1 MLQNKQNRL
10 RRRAVR
16 LLLLIAALFALSPTA
31 DAGFGTWD
39 GTKYTVQMN
48 GHPIGGWNGF
58 KDMTK
63 VDDNHYSVEFTPTTT
78 DVMSFRL
85 KINGKEYGPT
95 DNNSNTTLSEG
106 YQQAWLTDYS
116 NWGKKE
122 GAWLIYPS
130 TGYKYTLHFW
140 YSYDSQMKFNLE
152 KTSIGASTIPSSL
165 YFRTDQNS
173 WGTPISMT
181 KSSDGKT
188 FSYTLSPYS
197 ANTTV
202 KFHFRQNQNDW
213 NGYQLFPNT
222 DGASAVVG
230 SNTIDNFKENGSDPN
245 KAWAFKSTSSQPV
258 TFTVDFS
265 NASSPVL
272 KITQDNGTPTVTYFI
287 QGDFNSWGAGSYFSG
302 SGNELTATVPNW
314 KNSDGNGN
322 NDGFLLKGSNSKN
335 YSTGSVLNNKTAAT
349 VSEGTTHMTLNGA
362 EGKEVTFTLTLNNGN
377 PSTLT
382 ATWDEGGSGGD
393 EGDYEHNPG
402 TGWAIIG
409 DWTGF
414 GKDWTKGDAM
424 TSDRKYSIVAKDNE
438 DIYFRVKNGSTE
450 YYPSENKNIQLTTGN
465 YQWCTQVS
473 TTNNEKAF
481 YFTPQQGYQYEVV
494 VEPSSDN
501 TAGYRICVNNKGL
514 YVPPVPETL
523 PVYPIGIY
531 SKDELD
537 AYNEPTYY
545 LLAYGLNNEKVT
557 PEYQFTKATAADVAR
572 LQGLVSGATNKGA
585 IAEGKYILELT
596 MHNTT
601 LRWSKGDNNWGEHPM
616 SVVGFATPR
625 AERETK
631 VSGFKWN
638 ELAYDP
644 NNAGNVND
652 FLKGYACVAVYDET
666 ANTLEIV
673 KKDNGLLP
681 FISLVGANWKQNT
694 VANNDTAYT
703 LPSRDDGKTHTTDDG
718 WQDAWI
724 QYNDK
729 GEIAKDIEGNV
740 MFNTMFP
747 PRNVIKFATNF
758 SLNGTDYNFTLGS
771 DELVLL
777 STGHTK
783 SGSGWKQ
790 NPPAEMKLNGVT
802 VTNLTNNDNLALGE
816 AVDFPNQLALDNGE
830 QYTLYEV
837 SDVWVNGKFKF
848 WTGWTGGANNSQNAG
863 ANWANHTNW
872 GHYKKQ
878 KADDKETVAEGTSA
892 QQIHMKATVPLGDTD
907 GDMIFEEPT
916 YFKKLYFFYN
926 KDHGIEDNKSVFIM
940 LPARLGAQIAALSRE
955 SYTRGMY
962 QPTLKDLGDL
972 GSLKVLDVVI
982 TAHNYDSEEHELVT
996 TVKLPENIK
1005 DLNKTASTFSEIF
1018 SGMEGENGGC
1028 VYDPYAYNNGNYYY
1042 NMVVTFDN
1050 PSAEGGKEIVEVK
1063 SNPFTIFRGEASAT
1077 LKAYQLVKILGP
1089 TDGYNYLTY
1098 DPAGG
1103 DKVYKVKVTVEKP
1116 NNVIGGVNSISDE
1129 KALDSDINPKYVES
1143 KELTTDEITELNF
1156 GDGSKY
1162 RFSCKVLLVGNIVGQ
1177 NITSYELLE
1186 PQLVNIENYIVGDR
1200 VEKDNVP
1207 TFTMDKEGRKDRFFY
1222 IVEPL
1227 IKNNGFGY
1235 SYTWKP
1241 DFMYSV
1247 KDAQGTTQTKS
1258 GKSEA
1263 SVEGRLVLPEPKLI
1277 EEHSRLEMF
1286 YGDNSGDNTEG
1297 KDDKIGSFS
1306 YSVSGDNAVKLG
1318 EGARFQQVRKA
1329 IVIERPN
1336 VTLRYRALSKEYI
1349 VAKAKEAGIDVGY
1362 TEDTKAPLVVGLF
1375 DFKVGDETVVINNGS
1390 KYPNNEGLDWYL
1402 YHSTTKNPAYY
1413 YFKGF
1418 EGFEYGWDPEHNIG
1432 VTTYYEPREMTFSVR
1447 DAFKDV
1453 KFFPRWKDGT
1463 ISGLRIS
1470 QDAPVNALAEGTYN
1484 DAIGSSDG
1492 DNAVRITRSS
1502 LIYAETAAEGIK
1514 AGDLIE
1520 QVTVKVNLASETGN
1534 VVARVNKEGNPLME
1548 NGEEA
1553 ADYREAGKQMQHT
1566 DFITAQAAAGTEIAE
1581 KGESDYFLV
1590 RIVDKTTQK
1599 DLMTPQAVSAK
1610 DMYDGKEFAVTANHG
1625 HWWDG
1630 QLETVKADP
1639 LYKRMQVRISHL
1651 YPFVAGTEGTTVDT
1665 TTPASAPRRA
1675 GAEGAAASDE
1685 NVVIKSDAMLREFAG
1700 SDIPTAVI
1708 GVEDAM
1714 RDSVVAGVG
1723 FIEAHGEGVEIYG
1736 ADGIK
1741 IAAGEGRHEVSAGVY
1756 VVRLNGRAEKVI
1768 VR

>member
-1 MLQNKQNRL
+1 MLQNKQYKL

-31 DAGFGTWD
+31 GAWGDAYFKLWYNSNNILDQQVSTPDGNYFTYTYTAANTGDHYFQLWD
-39 GTKYTVQMN
+39 GE
-48 GHPIGGWNGF
+48 H
-58 KDMTK
+58 
-63 VDDNHYSVEFTPTTT
+63 SVN
-78 DVMSFRL
+78 VGSSS
-85 KINGKEYGPT
+85 
-95 DNNSNTTLSEG
+95 DNNS
-106 YQQAWLTDYS
+106 LTFNNNVAEEDNCYADNDGSKVKSFKIYLTSGEKYKIEYWNSYGS
-116 NWGKKE
+116 NRRIVVTHE
-122 GAWLIYPS
+122 V
-130 TGYKYTLHFW
+130 
-140 YSYDSQMKFNLE
+140 
-152 KTSIGASTIPSSL
+152 TIPSSL

-377 PSTLT
+377 PSTLK
-382 ATWDEGGSGGD
+382 ASWDEGGSGGD

-596 MHNTT
+596 MHNTK

-802 VTNLTNNDNLALGE
+802 VTNLTNNGNLALGE
-816 AVDFPNQLALDNGE
+816 AVDFPNQLALDDGE
-830 QYTLYEV
+830 LYTLYEV

-996 TVKLPENIK
+996 TVRLPENIAG
-1005 DLNKTASTFSEIF
+1005 LNKTASTFGEIF
-1018 SGMEGENGGC
+1018 SGMEGETGGW

-1042 NMVVTFDN
+1042 NMVVTFEN
-1050 PSAEGGKEIVEVK
+1050 PSAPGGKEAVEVR
-1063 SNPFTIFRGEASAT
+1063 SNPFTIFRGEATAS
-1077 LKAYQLVKILGP
+1077 LKAYQLVKILGEHE
-1089 TDGYNYLTY
+1089 DNVNYYYTF
-1098 DPAGG
+1098 DPVALEKDENGNAR
-1103 DKVYKVKVTVEKP
+1103 KPETVYKVKVGVKGQ
-1116 NNVIGGVNSISDE
+1116 NVSTGDTDTWEGNPIQSD
-1129 KALDSDINPKYVES
+1129 LMPKYVGHEEVADAS
-1143 KELTTDEITELNF
+1143 GIDF

-1162 RFSCKVLLVGNIVGQ
+1162 RFSCKVLLVGTIEGQ
-1177 NITSYELLE
+1177 NITTYELTNATKE
-1186 PQLVNIENYIVGDR
+1186 SITGDY
-1200 VEKDNVP
+1200 VEKDNDPVL
-1207 TFTMDKEGRKDRFFY
+1207 TADKHRFYFV
-1222 IVEPL
+1222 VEPV
-1227 IKNNGFGY
+1227 IKDNGFAYEYLWAPEFKY
-1235 SYTWKP
+1235 SFT
-1241 DFMYSV
+1241 
-1247 KDAQGTTQTKS
+1247 DAQGNVQTKED
-1258 GKSEA
+1258 GKSDA
-1263 SVEGRLVLPEPKLI
+1263 SVAGCLVIPEPKLI

-1286 YGDNSGDNTEG
+1286 YGDDDSSNTDNDTR
-1297 KDDKIGSFS
+1297 SFS
-1306 YSVSGDNAVKLG
+1306 YSVSGDNAVELG
-1318 EGARFQQVRKA
+1318 AGARFQQVRKA

-1336 VTLRYRALSKEYI
+1336 VTMRFRALAKDYITSKTPDS
-1349 VAKAKEAGIDVGY
+1349 GIAEGS
-1362 TEDTKAPLVVGLF
+1362 TKAPLVVGLF

-1432 VTTYYEPREMTFSVR
+1432 VTTYYEPREKTISVR

-1534 VVARVNKEGNPLME
+1534 VVARVNEKGLPLTE
-1548 NGEEA
+1548 DGKVVETG
-1553 ADYREAGKQMQHT
+1553 YQGAGKEMQRT
-1566 DFITAQAAAGTEIAE
+1566 DFTTAQVAEGTSADV
-1581 KGESDYFLV
+1581 KGASDYFLV
-1590 RIVDKTTQK
+1590 RIVDKATQK
-1599 DLMTPQAVSAK
+1599 DLLTPQAVSAK
-1610 DMYDGKEFAVTANHG
+1610 EMFDGKVFAVTANHG

-1651 YPFVAGTEGTTVDT
+1651 YPFVVGTEGTTVDT

-1675 GAEGAAASDE
+1675 AAEEAAASDE

-1741 IAAGEGRHEVSAGVY
+1741 VAAGEGRHEVSAGVY

>member
-1 MLQNKQNRL
+1 MLQNKQYKL

-31 DAGFGTWD
+31 EAYDAASIQGYYNNIGLSSLGEW
-39 GTKYTVQMN
+39 KYTS
-48 GHPIGGWNGF
+48 IS
-58 KDMTK
+58 K
-63 VDDNHYSVEFTPTTT
+63 
-78 DVMSFRL
+78 
-85 KINGKEYGPT
+85 T
-95 DNNSNTTLSEG
+95 DNNNYYYDLTPTAVGTAYIKFKLNENKFKPTSSNVLPTAEPASDNAELADSEG
-106 YQQAWLTDYS
+106 EWKFEVSSENLNKTHRIHIYTGNDY
-116 NWGKKE
+116 KKAKIWITVE
-122 GAWLIYPS
+122 NGGGGAGDVT
-130 TGYKYTLHFW
+130 TGSDVYFKYVL
-140 YSYDSQMKFNLE
+140 SGQ
-152 KTSIGASTIPSSL
+152 
-165 YFRTDQNS
+165 
-173 WGTPISMT
+173 
-181 KSSDGKT
+181 SSDN
-188 FSYTLSPYS
+188 SSEM
-197 ANTTV
+197 
-202 KFHFRQNQNDW
+202 
-213 NGYQLFPNT
+213 T
-222 DGASAVVG
+222 DG
-230 SNTIDNFKENGSDPN
+230 
-245 KAWAFKSTSSQPV
+245 SSQKNKSYCTYILKPASDGDYWIAV
-258 TFTVDFS
+258 QDNNLSGNKWVAAQNANETINFS
-265 NASSPVL
+265 NA
-272 KITQDNGTPTVTYFI
+272 DNTRAQYDNCGVH
-287 QGDFNSWGAGSYFSG
+287 
-302 SGNELTATVPNW
+302 AT
-314 KNSDGNGN
+314 
-322 NDGFLLKGSNSKN
+322 
-335 YSTGSVLNNKTAAT
+335 
-349 VSEGTTHMTLNGA
+349 
-362 EGKEVTFTLTLNNGN
+362 
-377 PSTLT
+377 
-382 ATWDEGGSGGD
+382 
-393 EGDYEHNPG
+393 
-402 TGWAIIG
+402 
-409 DWTGF
+409 
-414 GKDWTKGDAM
+414 
-424 TSDRKYSIVAKDNE
+424 
-438 DIYFRVKNGSTE
+438 DINRIKVY
-450 YYPSENKNIQLTTGN
+450 L
-465 YQWCTQVS
+465 
-473 TTNNEKAF
+473 EKAKT
-481 YFTPQQGYQYEVV
+481 YK
-494 VEPSSDN
+494 VEYWPSYDGKKRLWITIQTSQ
-501 TAGYRICVNNKGL
+501 TTS
-514 YVPPVPETL
+514 TL

-572 LQGLVSGATNKGA
+572 LQGLVSDASNKGA

-631 VSGFKWN
+631 INGFIWN

-652 FLKGYACVAVYDET
+652 FLKGYACVAVYDDT
-666 ANTLEIV
+666 TNTLEIV

-758 SLNGTDYNFTLGS
+758 ELNGTNYNFTLGS

-777 STGHTK
+777 STGQTK
-783 SGSGWKQ
+783 SGSDWKQ

-802 VTNLTNNDNLALGE
+802 GTNLTNNGNLALGE
-816 AVDFPNQLALDNGE
+816 AVDFPNQLALDDGE

-878 KADDKETVAEGTSA
+878 EADDKETVAEGTSA
-892 QQIHMKATVPLGDTD
+892 QQIHMKSTVPLGDTN
-907 GDMIFEEPT
+907 GDMIFAEPT

-926 KDHGIEDNKSVFIM
+926 AASGIVDQKSVFMM

-955 SYTRGMY
+955 NYTRGMY

-1018 SGMEGENGGC
+1018 SGMEGENGGW

-1143 KELTTDEITELNF
+1143 KELTTDEITALNF

-1186 PQLVNIENYIVGDR
+1186 PLLVDIENYIVGDR

-1227 IKNNGFGY
+1227 IKDNGFGY

-1241 DFMYSV
+1241 DFKYSFE
-1247 KDAQGTTQTKS
+1247 DAQGTTQTKE

-1263 SVEGRLVLPEPKLI
+1263 SVEGSLVLPEPKLI

-1286 YGDNSGDNTEG
+1286 YGDNDSADTDNDTR
-1297 KDDKIGSFS
+1297 SFS
-1306 YSVSGDNAVKLG
+1306 YSVSGDNAVELG
-1318 EGARFQQVRKA
+1318 AGARFQQVRKA

-1390 KYPNNEGLDWYL
+1390 KYPNGEGLDWYL
-1402 YHSTTKNPAYY
+1402 YHSATKNPADY
-1413 YFKGF
+1413 YFNGTELDGF
-1418 EGFEYGWDPEHNIG
+1418 IYRWDPEDNIG
-1432 VTTYYEPREMTFSVR
+1432 VTRYYEPREMTFSVR

-1470 QDAPVNALAEGTYN
+1470 QDAPVNALAEGTYD
-1484 DAIGSSDG
+1484 DAVNNGASNG

-1502 LIYAETAAEGIK
+1502 LIYAEADAGDIK
-1514 AGDLIE
+1514 KGDLIE
-1520 QVTVKVNLASETGN
+1520 QVTVKVNLASKTGN
-1534 VVARVNKEGNPLME
+1534 VVARVNEKGLPLTE
-1548 NGEEA
+1548 DGKVVEIG
-1553 ADYREAGKQMQHT
+1553 YKGAGKEMQRT
-1566 DFITAQAAAGTEIAE
+1566 DFTTAQVAEGTSADV
-1581 KGESDYFLV
+1581 KGASDYFLV

-1599 DLMTPQAVSAK
+1599 DLLTPQAVSAK
-1610 DMYDGKEFAVTANHG
+1610 EMFDGKVFAVTANHG

-1675 GAEGAAASDE
+1675 AAEEAAASDE

-1741 IAAGEGRHEVSAGVY
+1741 VAAGEGRHEVSAGVY

>member
-31 DAGFGTWD
+31 AAYDEFCLLGEN
-39 GTKYTVQMN
+39 Y
-48 GHPIGGWNGF
+48 GGWNVSNWSDQKWIGKNSDGSSFTFEMENWKGGYF
-58 KDMTK
+58 K
-63 VDDNHYSVEFTPTTT
+63 
-78 DVMSFRL
+78 
-85 KINGKEYGPT
+85 IC
-95 DNNSNTTLSEG
+95 G
-106 YQQAWLTDYS
+106 YQPNDRSNYNLFTKNITLTNGQVVTGLYANKDADAMQLPEKAQ
-116 NWGKKE
+116 GKKITFV
-122 GAWLIYPS
+122 L
-130 TGYKYTLHFW
+130 T
-140 YSYDSQMKFNLE
+140 
-152 KTSIGASTIPSSL
+152 TSGG
-165 YFRTDQNS
+165 N
-173 WGTPISMT
+173 
-181 KSSDGKT
+181 
-188 FSYTLSPYS
+188 
-197 ANTTV
+197 
-202 KFHFRQNQNDW
+202 
-213 NGYQLFPNT
+213 PNT
-222 DGASAVVG
+222 LTASWIED
-230 SNTIDNFKENGSDPN
+230 T
-245 KAWAFKSTSSQPV
+245 T
-258 TFTVDFS
+258 
-265 NASSPVL
+265 
-272 KITQDNGTPTVTYFI
+272 TVTYFI
-287 QGDFNSWGAGSYFSG
+287 QGDFNGWSTGSYFSG

-314 KNSDGNGN
+314 KNSDGGGN
-322 NDGFLLKGSNSKN
+322 NDGFLLKGSNSNSKN
-335 YSTGSVLNNKTAAT
+335 YSTGGVLNNKTTAT
-349 VSEGTTHMTLNGA
+349 VSEGTIHMTLNGA

-382 ATWDEGGSGGD
+382 ASWDEGGSGSGGD

-424 TSDRKYSIVAKDNE
+424 TSDRKYSIVAKDTE

-450 YYPSENKNIQLTTGN
+450 YYPSENNNIKLTTGN

-572 LQGLVSGATNKGA
+572 LQGLVSGASNKGA

-616 SVVGFATPR
+616 SVVGFANPR
-625 AERETK
+625 AESKTK

-758 SLNGTDYNFTLGS
+758 ELNGTNYNFTLGS

-777 STGHTK
+777 STGQTK
-783 SGSGWKQ
+783 SGSDWK
-790 NPPAEMKLNGVT
+790 NNMPAEITLNGVT
-802 VTNLTNNDNLALGE
+802 GTNLTNNGTLALDD
-816 AVDFPNQLALDNGE
+816 AVDFPNQLALDGGE

-848 WTGWTGGANNSQNAG
+848 WTGWTGGANNSGG

-878 KADDKETVAEGTSA
+878 KADDKETVAAGTSA
-892 QQIHMKATVPLGDTD
+892 QQIHMKATVPLGDTN
-907 GDMIFEEPT
+907 GDMIFAEPT

-1018 SGMEGENGGC
+1018 SGMEGETGGW

-1050 PSAEGGKEIVEVK
+1050 PSAEGGKEIVEVR

-1077 LKAYQLVKILGP
+1077 LKAYQLVKVLNP

-1103 DKVYKVKVTVEKP
+1103 NKVYKVKVTVDNP
-1116 NNVIGGVNSISDE
+1116 NQVIGGVNSTSDE
-1129 KALDSDINPKYVES
+1129 EALYSDTNPKYVES
-1143 KELTTDEITELNF
+1143 KELEASEIATLNF

-1162 RFSCKVLLVGNIVGQ
+1162 RFSCKVLLVGDIVGQ
-1177 NITSYELLE
+1177 NITSYELVVPE
-1186 PQLVNIENYIVGDR
+1186 ISNIEKYIVGDR

-1207 TFTMDKEGRKDRFFY
+1207 TFTPDKHRFFY
-1222 IVEPL
+1222 IVEPQ
-1227 IKNNGFGY
+1227 IEKNGFGY
-1235 SYTWKP
+1235 SYVWKP
-1241 DFMYSV
+1241 DFRYSFE
-1247 KDAQGTTQTKS
+1247 DAQGIVQTKDS
-1258 GKSEA
+1258 KSEA
-1263 SVEGRLVLPEPKLI
+1263 SVEGNLVLPEPKLI

-1286 YGDNSGDNTEG
+1286 YGGDDGEGTDNQTRD
-1297 KDDKIGSFS
+1297 FS
-1306 YSVSGDNAVKLG
+1306 YNVSDDNAVKLG
-1318 EGARFQQVRKA
+1318 AGARFQQVRKA

-1336 VTLRYRALSKEYI
+1336 VTLRYRALSKNYI

-1362 TEDTKAPLVVGLF
+1362 TDNTKAPLVVGLF

-1390 KYPNNEGLDWYL
+1390 KYSNSEGLDWYL
-1402 YHSTTKNPAYY
+1402 YHSATKNPADY
-1413 YFKGF
+1413 YFKGLR
-1418 EGFEYGWDPEHNIG
+1418 GFNYLWDPKDNIG

-1453 KFFPRWKDGT
+1453 KFFPRWENGM

-1470 QDAPVNALAEGTYN
+1470 QDAPVNALSGKTYDDAVGTL
-1484 DAIGSSDG
+1484 GG
-1492 DNAVRITRSS
+1492 DNAVRITGSS
-1502 LIYAETAAEGIK
+1502 LIYAEVSAEGIK

-1520 QVTVKVNLASETGN
+1520 RVTVKVNLASETVN
-1534 VVARVNKEGNPLME
+1534 VVARVNEEGNPLKE
-1548 NGEEA
+1548 NGEVAE
-1553 ADYREAGKQMQHT
+1553 DYREAGKEMQHT
-1566 DFITAQAAAGTEIAE
+1566 DFITTGNDAQAAADTESEENKGTT
-1581 KGESDYFLV
+1581 DYFLV

-1675 GAEGAAASDE
+1675 AAEEATASDE

-1700 SDIPTAVI
+1700 NDIPTAVI

-1714 RDSVVAGVG
+1714 RDSVVAGTG

-1736 ADGIK
+1736 ADGIR